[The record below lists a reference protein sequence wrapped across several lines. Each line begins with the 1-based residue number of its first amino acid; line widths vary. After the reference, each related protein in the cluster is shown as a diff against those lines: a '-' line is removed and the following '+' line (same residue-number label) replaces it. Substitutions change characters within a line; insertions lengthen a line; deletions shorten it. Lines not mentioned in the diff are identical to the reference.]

1 MQLVARLAVAVLLLA
16 VGGSAVSAAA
26 ISTSTSGSSAG
37 VYNQLIT
44 ADDLK
49 PPECAGITLTDVL
62 GGGGVIIGI
71 GVRNELITGSAG
83 VDDLRGMLGDDCIL
97 GGAGDD
103 SIDGGKPPGS
113 DVCIGGGDAGDTF
126 TGCETVIP

>member
-1 MQLVARLAVAVLLLA
+1 MFIVRAALAVLFLA
-16 VGGSAVSAAA
+16 AGGGGLIASANTNA
-26 ISTSTSGSSAG
+26 TPGSSAG
-37 VYNQLIT
+37 TYNQLIT

-71 GVRNELITGSAG
+71 GIRNELITGSAG

-126 TGCETVIP
+126 TGCETIIP

>member
-1 MQLVARLAVAVLLLA
+1 MQLVARLAIAVLLLA

-26 ISTSTSGSSAG
+26 ISTTTSGSSAG
-37 VYNQLIT
+37 THNQLIT
-44 ADDLK
+44 ADDMK
-49 PPECAGITLTDVL
+49 PPECAGIILTHVL
-62 GGGGVIIGI
+62 GGSGVIIGI
-71 GVRNELITGSAG
+71 GIRNELITGSAG

-113 DVCIGGGDAGDTF
+113 DVCIGGGDAGDVF
-126 TGCETVIP
+126 IDCETVIP

>member
-1 MQLVARLAVAVLLLA
+1 MQLVARLAIAVLLLA

-26 ISTSTSGSSAG
+26 VSTTTPGSSAG

-44 ADDLK
+44 VADLK
-49 PPECAGITLTDVL
+49 PPECAGITLTHVL

-71 GVRNELITGSAG
+71 GVRNELITGSAE

-126 TGCETVIP
+126 TGCETIIP